1 MKKDQHHGSEEGPMN
16 DYLWDG
22 SGKPD
27 PEIQRLESL
36 LSEFRHSGQPLTL
49 PVELLVATGKPV
61 ETGKLRGLL
70 LQMPWV
76 PRLAAAAVVLLA
88 FGLSVFFS
96 LRPGHLPETGPAW
109 NVATLEGAPQI
120 GSQILSGSHAT
131 SKLHVGQTLVTNS
144 DSRASITENDLGEI
158 KVDPNS
164 RVRLLETG
172 ERRKRIQ
179 LEVGTIHAAI
189 WAPAGQFVVDTPS
202 AVAVDLGC
210 AYTLQV
216 APDGSGTIRT
226 TLGWVGFHLNGSDSF
241 IPAGAMCSTR
251 PHSGPGI
258 PYFEDA
264 SPSFREAI
272 AQFDSSARNS
282 QARDDTLAVI
292 LSQARV
298 RDALSLWHLFS
309 RTDGTERAEVYD
321 RLVSLVAPPSGVTR
335 EGVLALDPQMLDLY
349 WNALDL
355 GDISIW
361 RMWEQSSSPDAPPAP
376 QMLQQKRLLLKK
388 APTQ

>member
-1 MKKDQHHGSEEGPMN
+1 MSKDQHNAGEEGPMHD

-22 SGKPD
+22 SGAPD

-36 LSEFRHSGQPLTL
+36 LSEFCHSDRPLTL
-49 PVELLVATGKPV
+49 PPTLLAVPTGFRARLF
-61 ETGKLRGLL
+61 EASWL
-70 LQMPWV
+70 
-76 PRLAAAAVVLLA
+76 PRLAAATFVLFALAAGVLL
-88 FGLSVFFS
+88 S
-96 LRPGHLPETGPAW
+96 LRPVRSSKASAGW
-109 NVATLEGAPQI
+109 DVATLAGTPQV
-120 GSQILSGSHAT
+120 GSQILSGNHAT
-131 SKLHVGQTLVTNS
+131 SKLQVGQTLVTNS
-144 DSRASITENDLGEI
+144 DSRASISDKDLGEI

-226 TLGWVGFHLNGSDSF
+226 TLGWVGFRLNGRDSF

-251 PHSGPGI
+251 PGSGPGI

-264 SPSFREAI
+264 TPAFREAI
-272 AQFDSSARNS
+272 ARFDSSPKNS
-282 QARDDTLAVI
+282 QDRGDALAEI
-292 LSQARV
+292 LSQARA
-298 RDALSLWHLFS
+298 RDALSLWHLLS
-309 RTDGTERAEVYD
+309 RTEGAARERVYD
-321 RLVSLVAPPSGVTR
+321 CLASLVAPPSGVAR
-335 EGVLALDPQMLDLY
+335 EGILSLDRQMLDLY
-349 WNALDL
+349 WNTLNL
-355 GDISIW
+355 GDISVW
-361 RMWEQSSSPDAPPAP
+361 RFWERPSSPG
-376 QMLQQKRLLLKK
+376 K
-388 APTQ
+388 